1 MNTLLRSVAAIPG
14 TVRLRVAYAVV
25 GCVLASLG
33 SMGGCAGQ
41 SPLGGGVTVGGQE
54 DIAAARQAITDGEI
68 PDPVSITPEGFLS
81 EHSIPLTSP
90 PGDGLLF
97 TEAAV
102 AWSRPFDAFSPLATV
117 RIGLGSSVDP
127 AAYSRP
133 ALNLCLLI
141 DRSGS
146 MADPIDERSGTTK
159 LEAVRIAVDRILA
172 NLVAEDRVSIVTF
185 NAGSQ
190 VLVEDAAGD
199 DVTTIKNALATIVPE
214 GDTNLAAGLQGGF
227 AALDRHDAESRADR
241 LLVFTDAELRLAQEE
256 RVQAFLRV
264 MNQYAALDFG
274 TTLFGV
280 GSAFGHEVAYEISQ
294 VRGGN
299 YFFLSD
305 YDRIVDVF
313 DNEFR
318 FFVAP
323 IAYDAA
329 LSISVPYSFDIA
341 GVYGIPFEGNLAN
354 QVAFRI
360 PSLFLSSREGGG
372 AILLRVRAG
381 ALVDFGQSNTV
392 ADVSLSYETRLG
404 TMETAPTVRATLPER
419 LDPQAD
425 AAYYQD
431 DSTKR
436 AVLLLD
442 TALALHNAAEDA
454 YQQCT
459 YYSDYFGSYYGGY
472 YSCGDANDPQRAA
485 LRLGEFLVYFDEMS
499 AGLEDSASPTSRTLS
514 QERTLVRQLLDN
526 IEAELRPS
534 GN

>member
-1 MNTLLRSVAAIPG
+1 MNVPFRSIAAFPG
-14 TVRLRVAYAVV
+14 ALRLRVASAVL
-25 GCVLASLG
+25 GCVFASLG
-33 SMGGCAGQ
+33 SLGGCVFPAPI
-41 SPLGGGVTVGGQE
+41 SAGGGVNVGGQE
-54 DIAAARQAITDGEI
+54 DIAAARQAIADGEV

-90 PGDGLLF
+90 PADGLLF

-102 AWSRPFDAFSPLATV
+102 AWSQPFDAFTPLVTV

-172 NLVAEDRVSIVTF
+172 NLDADDRVNVVTF
-185 NAGSQ
+185 NARPQ
-190 VLVEDAAGD
+190 VLLEDASGS
-199 DVTTIKNALATIVPE
+199 DVAAIKNAMAEIVPE
-214 GDTNLAAGLQGGF
+214 GDTNLAAGLQSGLET
-227 AALDRHDAESRADR
+227 LDGHRTESRADR
-241 LLVFTDAELRLAQEE
+241 MLVFTDAELRDRQEE

-264 MNQYAALDFG
+264 MGQYAALDFG

-280 GSAFGHEVAYEISQ
+280 GSTFGHEVAYDISQ

-323 IAYDAA
+323 IAYDAV
-329 LSISVPYSFDIA
+329 ISVNVPYSFDVTD
-341 GVYGIPFEGNLAN
+341 VYGIPFTGTLAN
-354 QVAFRI
+354 QIAFRI
-360 PSLFLSSREGGG
+360 PSLFFSSREGGG
-372 AILLRVRAG
+372 AILLRARAG
-381 ALVDFGQSNTV
+381 ALVDFEQSNTV
-392 ADVSLSYETRLG
+392 ATVSLSYESLLG
-404 TMETAPTVRATLPER
+404 TVETAPTVRASLPER
-419 LDPQAD
+419 LDPQAG

-436 AVLLLD
+436 AALLLD
-442 TALALHNAAEDA
+442 TALALHHAADDA
-454 YQQCT
+454 FPQC
-459 YYSDYFGSYYGGY
+459 SYYNDYYGDYYYCAGG
-472 YSCGDANDPQRAA
+472 NDPRRAQS
-485 LRLGEFLVYFDEMS
+485 RLVEFLPYFDGLSTE
-499 AGLEDSASPTSRTLS
+499 LEDSTSPTSRTLS
-514 QERTLVRQLLDN
+514 QERALVLQLLN
-526 IEAELRPS
+526 NVNAELRR
-534 GN
+534 GGL